1 MYVRGIAHR
10 EVKEYFVT
18 FTKLSNRL
26 LKIPKFFYRLLKIKM
41 LGNLGDK
48 VIVMIVV
55 IMLSIVSEI
64 QATQKVQY

>member
-1 MYVRGIAHR
+1 
-10 EVKEYFVT
+10 
-18 FTKLSNRL
+18 
-26 LKIPKFFYRLLKIKM
+26 M

-55 IMLSIVSEI
+55 IMLSIVSKI

>member
-1 MYVRGIAHR
+1 
-10 EVKEYFVT
+10 
-18 FTKLSNRL
+18 
-26 LKIPKFFYRLLKIKM
+26 M
-41 LGNLGDK
+41 LGNLGNK